1 MAYYEVVI
9 ISNTLS
15 SQTEREYSL

>member
-1 MAYYEVVI
+1 MKQSS
-9 ISNTLS
+9 SNTLS

>member
-1 MAYYEVVI
+1 VYCHEVAI

>member
-1 MAYYEVVI
+1 MKQSYF
-9 ISNTLS
+9 NTLS